1 MKRQFAFLFFLPLGK
16 IVVFH
21 DSWKDLLFL
30 KFLIFSKSCNYL
42 FVFVIRFSMNIT
54 VLLFVRLWW
63 AQVDSNHR
71 PRAYQARALTCWAM
85 SPFDIMR
92 SSVFLIPCSLW
103 WRWGDSDPWP
113 PACRAGALPTELHP
127 LIRVSRKI
135 IPEYWTTSQNLS

>member
-71 PRAYQARALTCWAM
+71 PRAYQARALTC
-85 SPFDIMR
+85 
-92 SSVFLIPCSLW
+92 
-103 WRWGDSDPWP
+103 
-113 PACRAGALPTELHP
+113 
-127 LIRVSRKI
+127 
-135 IPEYWTTSQNLS
+135 